1 MTVRGFKSIYDEQH
15 IEIAPLT
22 ILAGANSSG
31 KSSIMQPLLLLKQT
45 LEEPGDPGALLLDG
59 PNVRFTRAEQILSYA
74 QGRNKNS
81 EFLIGLDM
89 FPSKESVE
97 VLFRASEGKG
107 FEIGSMK
114 NKSETM
120 GQGIISPGMS
130 NDSIEKSL
138 PEGYR
143 ILRTHLAGSEFAD
156 LKWIA
161 RQERCFLA
169 VELVSGNPE
178 TKFRGVYFDPS
189 DLTSL
194 IKNIIHLPGLRG
206 NPQRNYPRRAAGPNF
221 PGTFD
226 RYVASVIAEWQDTND
241 NKLTILAKA
250 LETLGLTWNVKV
262 QRVDDTQVE
271 LKVGRLP
278 HPKKGGAHDLVSV
291 ADVGFGM
298 SQSLP
303 AVVALIVARPGQ
315 LVYLEQP
322 EIHLHP
328 LAQRKLAVIVAE
340 AIKRG
345 VIAVI
350 ETHSALFLREVQ
362 TLVAKGEL
370 STDQVKLHWFQRDKN
385 GCTTIKTAD
394 LDENGAYGDWP
405 EDFDITELQAEQEY
419 LDIVEARNAGKK

>member
-1 MTVRGFKSIYDEQH
+1 MPAKKINRISGMTVRGFKSIYDEQH

-59 PNVRFTRAEQILSYA
+59 PNVRFTGAEQILSYA

-303 AVVALIVARPGQ
+303 AVVALIVA
-315 LVYLEQP
+315 
-322 EIHLHP
+322 
-328 LAQRKLAVIVAE
+328 E